1 MAFESL
7 SNKLQQVFSNLKG
20 KGKLTEKDVKAA
32 MREVKLALLEADV
45 NFKIVKDFINK
56 VSEKAVGE
64 EVLTGLNPAQQVIKF
79 VNDGLVELM
88 GSSQSKLTFSS
99 KFPTIY
105 MMVGLQGAGKTT
117 TVGKLAG
124 QLRKQGKKPLLA
136 ACDVYRPAA
145 IKQLQVVGST
155 YNIPVFE
162 MGQGNPVEISKKAV
176 EFASNNGHDIVII
189 DTAGRLHID
198 EELMDE
204 LVNIKNEVR
213 PQEILLVID
222 AMTGQDAVNVAET
235 FNDRL
240 GVDGVIITKMDGD
253 TRGGAALSVRAV
265 TGKPIKY
272 VGMGEK
278 MEDLEPFYPDRMAS
292 RILGMGDVLSLIEK
306 AQSAY
311 DEEQAKELEKKM
323 RTLDFNLEDFLNQLQ
338 QIKKMGPLKDLMKM
352 IPGVGGKVNIDD
364 LNIDDNA
371 TKHIEAIIQSMTK
384 KERQNP
390 DILNGPRK
398 RRIAKGSGT
407 SIQEINKL
415 LKQFEEMKKMMKMMN
430 GMAKGKKGFGGLGGL
445 GKFKMPF

>member
-64 EVLTGLNPAQQVIKF
+64 DVLTGLNPAQQVIKF

-99 KFPTIY
+99 KSPTIY

-176 EFASNNGHDIVII
+176 EYANSNGYDIVII

-198 EELMDE
+198 EELMEE
-204 LVNIKNEVR
+204 LVNIKGEVR

-306 AQSAY
+306 AQQAY
-311 DEEQAKELEKKM
+311 DENQARELEKKM

-338 QIKKMGPLKDLMKM
+338 QIKKMGPLKDLLKM
-352 IPGVGGKVNIDD
+352 MPGVGGKVNIDD

-390 DILNGPRK
+390 DILNGSRK

-430 GMAKGKKGFGGLGGL
+430 GLAKGKKGFGGLGG
-445 GKFKMPF
+445 GKFKLPF